1 MAVPIAATP
10 PFGCDD
16 VPALK
21 NFSGADRRL
30 QVCGDVSGIVVIDD
44 YAHHPTEIE
53 AVLETVRLRAPRR
66 LRVVFQPHRYSRT
79 RRLLDRF
86 GEVLA
91 KADEVI
97 LTEVY
102 AANESPL
109 SGATSVDVAQAVTK
123 HGNVPVRLAKTLDEA
138 VEIVT
143 RDARP
148 GDVVVTLGAGSIGTL
163 PSRIMEVLHTRCV
176 GSSV

>member
-1 MAVPIAATP
+1 M
-10 PFGCDD
+10 
-16 VPALK
+16 
-21 NFSGADRRL
+21 
-30 QVCGDVSGIVVIDD
+30 
-44 YAHHPTEIE
+44 
-53 AVLETVRLRAPRR
+53 
-66 LRVVFQPHRYSRT
+66 
-79 RRLLDRF
+79 
-86 GEVLA
+86 
-91 KADEVI
+91 I